1 MSAGNYN
8 LVVDQGADFAST
20 LHLKENGQAKNLSD
34 YSARAQMRSKKSS
47 GTVAGT
53 FTCAVVDATNGKI
66 TMKMPNVTTKNLS
79 PGVYYYD
86 LELYTASD
94 ANVTRLL
101 EGTATVT
108 AEVTR

>member
-8 LVVDQGADFAST
+8 LVIDQGADFAIT
-20 LHLKENGQAKNLSD
+20 LTLKENGQAKNLSD
-34 YSARAQMRSKKSS
+34 YSARAQMRTKKSS
-47 GTVAGT
+47 SAAAGT
-53 FTCAVVDATNGKI
+53 FTCAISDALNGKV
-66 TMKMPNVTTKNLS
+66 TMKMPNVTTKDLA

-86 LELYTASD
+86 LELFTSGD
-94 ANVTRLL
+94 ANVSRLL